1 MKYVFM
7 DFPLPMHGQA
17 MKASEAAL
25 CAGDQDKFWEMHDRL
40 FANQNA
46 LSPEAL
52 SKHAEALGLDTTQ
65 FKECLDSGAMFLEH
79 VFNDVTRQVAFPI
92 TQKKI
97 AEAIRAIGAKYILM
111 STDAGQWLNP
121 IPAQSMG
128 IYIKDMLDLGISEDD
143 VRMMVQTNPA
153 RMLGL

>member
-1 MKYVFM
+1 MERDYIDTGKMKYVFM

-52 SKHAEALGLDTTQ
+52 SKHAEALRLDTTQ
-65 FKECLDSGAMFLEH
+65 FKECLDSGKHAAQIKAAMAEGQKAGITGTPGFLLGFIESDGK
-79 VFNDVTRQVAFPI
+79 VKAT
-92 TQKKI
+92 KKI
-97 AEAIRAIGAKYILM
+97 SGAVPYANFKATI
-111 STDAGQWLNP
+111 DE
-121 IPAQSMG
+121 
-128 IYIKDMLDLGISEDD
+128 MLSSKK
-143 VRMMVQTNPA
+143 
-153 RMLGL
+153 

>member
-1 MKYVFM
+1 MRYVFM

-46 LSPEAL
+46 LGFEAL

-65 FKECLDSGAMFLEH
+65 FKECLDSGRHAAQIKAAMAEGLKAGITGSPVFLLGFIEADGT
-79 VFNDVTRQVAFPI
+79 VKAE
-92 TQKKI
+92 KKI
-97 AEAIRAIGAKYILM
+97 KGAMPYANFKATI
-111 STDAGQWLNP
+111 DE
-121 IPAQSMG
+121 
-128 IYIKDMLDLGISEDD
+128 MLSSKK
-143 VRMMVQTNPA
+143 
-153 RMLGL
+153 

>member
-1 MKYVFM
+1 MPQIEKDYIDTGKMKYVFM

-65 FKECLDSGAMFLEH
+65 FKECLDSGKHAAQIKAAMAEGQKAGITGTPGFLLGFIEADGK
-79 VFNDVTRQVAFPI
+79 VKATRKIPGAVAYAIFKATI
-92 TQKKI
+92 DEMLSSKK
-97 AEAIRAIGAKYILM
+97 
-111 STDAGQWLNP
+111 
-121 IPAQSMG
+121 
-128 IYIKDMLDLGISEDD
+128 
-143 VRMMVQTNPA
+143 
-153 RMLGL
+153 

>member
-1 MKYVFM
+1 MPEIEKDYIDIGKMKYVFM

-17 MKASEAAL
+17 MKASEGAL

-65 FKECLDSGAMFLEH
+65 FKECLDSGKQAARIKAAMAEGQKAGITGTPTFLFGFMEADGK
-79 VFNDVTRQVAFPI
+79 VKATKKLSGAVAYANFKATI
-92 TQKKI
+92 DEMLSSKK
-97 AEAIRAIGAKYILM
+97 
-111 STDAGQWLNP
+111 
-121 IPAQSMG
+121 
-128 IYIKDMLDLGISEDD
+128 
-143 VRMMVQTNPA
+143 
-153 RMLGL
+153 